1 MRPSEDRD
9 GRSERARVYFE
20 RLYRIPGHGSSSRI
34 FYISP
39 PDPIF
44 AMVEGTSPSSAGLDA
59 SPNPLVPTQAAG
71 AAGPPP
77 GRPPSKRALLITAA
91 IVIVALV
98 ILAALL
104 TGVLPGLRSSSGGN
118 PGEALA
124 YSAALPLANT
134 AAANAPGG
142 PWTLV
147 IGTGYDVSAAFPFGG
162 AIFLI
167 SHSMDLHYLTTARPD
182 IPRFGGSLSSG
193 LSPWWL
199 FWYDNGTTGGIFG
212 DANLL
217 FVAVVDG
224 TGIALATGTTTYQS
238 AVPPQSPGAPTLD
251 SPAAMAVAVTSNAS
265 YIDAHPGLNASFT
278 PSYYN
283 FPGLRGWFWNAYF
296 STCAPF
302 AQVYQQ
308 GATQYNGTF
317 YGAAVNAT
325 SGALLGS
332 GGSPQKLACSSLG

>member
-9 GRSERARVYFE
+9 GRSERARVFFE

-39 PDPIF
+39 PIPIF

-224 TGIALATGTTTYQS
+224 TGIALATGTTTYNPRCPLRAPELPRS
-238 AVPPQSPGAPTLD
+238 IVRLRWPLPSRRTPRTSMLIRDSTRASPRVTII
-251 SPAAMAVAVTSNAS
+251 SPAYEV
-265 YIDAHPGLNASFT
+265 
-278 PSYYN
+278 
-283 FPGLRGWFWNAYF
+283 
-296 STCAPF
+296 
-302 AQVYQQ
+302 
-308 GATQYNGTF
+308 
-317 YGAAVNAT
+317 
-325 SGALLGS
+325 GS
-332 GGSPQKLACSSLG
+332 GTPTSPHAPPSLRFTNRVRPSTMELSTAPR